1 MLDDRTLCPWPL
13 ASASFAVLQDNLAG
27 LQQQQQINLLQQQ
40 VGADRLPLQGQQHL
54 AGNLGGG
61 LGRANWPP
69 PQQQQVYTSQP
80 SFGGLGQQGNLQQPF
95 SMQQA
100 SQLDTATR
108 SCLPAACTASIACT
122 SGA

>member
-1 MLDDRTLCPWPL
+1 MTVPGDKRRWPL
-13 ASASFAVLQDNLAG
+13 ASVRFAVVQDNLAG

-80 SFGGLGQQGNLQQPF
+80 SFGGLSQQGNLQQPF

-100 SQLDTATR
+100 SQ
-108 SCLPAACTASIACT
+108 
-122 SGA
+122 

>member
-1 MLDDRTLCPWPL
+1 MTALGLKCPLPL
-13 ASASFAVLQDNLAG
+13 ASVSVDVLQDNLVG

-100 SQLDTATR
+100 SHLYNATQ
-108 SCLPAACTASIACT
+108 SCLPAACTAPTACI